1 VTKIRNR
8 LGDGTLD
15 DYCFAHH
22 KLKTDRRQETSII
35 SFTLLPI
42 CLLILKFHYN
52 PRSGKKLDQDRIRNT
67 CFFVRDKSKNA
78 KFTVSYCFH

>member
-22 KLKTDRRQETSII
+22 KLKTDRRQETS
-35 SFTLLPI
+35 FTFITNLSLN
-42 CLLILKFHYN
+42 LQFHYN
-52 PRSGKKLDQDRIRNT
+52 PRSGKKIDQDRIRNT

-78 KFTVSYCFH
+78 KFTVSYCFY